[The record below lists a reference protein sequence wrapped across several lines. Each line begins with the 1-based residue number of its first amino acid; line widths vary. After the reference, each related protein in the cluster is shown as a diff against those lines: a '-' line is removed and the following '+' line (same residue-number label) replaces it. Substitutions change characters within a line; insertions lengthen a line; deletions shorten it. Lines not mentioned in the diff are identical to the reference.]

1 MKHEEHEDGNLIRGI
16 FFATI
21 FELLA
26 VFVLIGIGNIISHI
40 ISHLG

>member
-1 MKHEEHEDGNLIRGI
+1 MKHEEHEDCHLIRGI

-26 VFVLIGIGNIISHI
+26 IVVLIGIGNIISH
-40 ISHLG
+40 LG